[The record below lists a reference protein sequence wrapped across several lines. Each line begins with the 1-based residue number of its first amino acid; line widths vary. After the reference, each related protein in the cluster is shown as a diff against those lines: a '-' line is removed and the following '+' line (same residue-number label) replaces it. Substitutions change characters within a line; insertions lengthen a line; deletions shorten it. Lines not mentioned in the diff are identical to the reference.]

1 MSRCCKVNFYF
12 LHSEMH
18 PTPTSGLYIRHIFLY
33 FSYVLM
39 FDKTALGYSW
49 EFLVRVCRLQILT
62 LFQTKKCNFPH
73 PFSDLACWQK
83 LYYHYLD

>member
-1 MSRCCKVNFYF
+1 
-12 LHSEMH
+12 MH
-18 PTPTSGLYIRHIFLY
+18 PNPTLGLYIRHIFLY

>member
-1 MSRCCKVNFYF
+1 
-12 LHSEMH
+12 
-18 PTPTSGLYIRHIFLY
+18 
-33 FSYVLM
+33 M

-83 LYYHYLD
+83 LYYHYLDYSGNKKILQIHFELACFSFFLTHLELKR